1 VESHATHR
9 INAGRA
15 VLAKGTPRWSEEAM
29 RHSLLLLTAA
39 ALLGVTACTD
49 DQQIVDQPQIAG
61 PGPVGTSDS
70 VNSGSSSN
78 AASGSTVRAQE
89 AR

>member
-1 VESHATHR
+1 
-9 INAGRA
+9 
-15 VLAKGTPRWSEEAM
+15 M
-29 RHSLLLLTAA
+29 RHSFLLLTAA

-49 DQQIVDQPQIAG
+49 DTQTVDPIQVAAPPA
-61 PGPVGTSDS
+61 GTSGS

-89 AR
+89 PPVAGANANR